1 MKLNELVP
9 ELQDALNAEE
19 NRNNREE
26 LCKEIARAYGS
37 SEISIWGSCTLFWM
51 IYPLEV
57 FDVMKYYRLF
67 KINIPKNN

>member
-9 ELQDALNAEE
+9 ELQDALNGHEKKDE
-19 NRNNREE
+19 RET
-26 LCKEIARAYGS
+26 LYKEITRAYGP

-57 FDVMKYYRLF
+57 FNVIKYYRLF
-67 KINIPKNN
+67 KMNIPK